1 MDHQHPQGGAH
12 RHDVMDRRLL
22 WSALL
27 NTAITAAEV
36 VGGVLSGSLALLADA
51 LHNLSDV
58 VALVLA
64 LVARRLGRR
73 PPSASHTYGLK
84 RVEVLSALLNA
95 IVLLVI
101 TAFIARE
108 ALVRLMKPAP
118 VRSGLMLAVALVA
131 LAANLVSVF
140 LLRSHEREDL
150 NVKSA
155 FLHLLQDA
163 LASLAVVLAALFAGT
178 AVGPYLDPV
187 ASLVV
192 GFAVLRSA
200 LSIVMESVGMLV
212 EAVPRGLDL
221 RELVASTDA
230 AFSPARLHHVHVWE
244 VGPGQ
249 RVLTAHLSVPDMSL
263 KACEGLLGRV
273 REFLHDRWAIQHATL
288 EAELNGC
295 SQLERCGAPVGDGLP
310 PTGYKT

>member
-1 MDHQHPQGGAH
+1 MSHHHPTGEAH
-12 RHDVMDRRLL
+12 SHDAMDRRLI

-27 NTAITAAEV
+27 NTAITAAEA

-51 LHNLSDV
+51 VHNLSDV
-58 VALVLA
+58 VALLMA
-64 LVARRLGRR
+64 LVARRLARR

-95 IVLLVI
+95 LVLLAI

-108 ALVRLMKPAP
+108 ALVRLMKPEP

-131 LAANLVSVF
+131 LAANLFSVL
-140 LLRSHEREDL
+140 LLRGHGREDL

-163 LASLAVVLAALFAGT
+163 LASLAVVLAALFADT
-178 AVGPYLDPV
+178 PVGPYLDPV

-221 RELVASTDA
+221 QELVASADA
-230 AFSPARLHHVHVWE
+230 AFGPARMHHVHVWE

-249 RVLTAHLSVPDMSL
+249 RVLTAHVSVPDMSL
-263 KACEGLLGRV
+263 EACEDLMRRV
-273 REFLHDRWAIQHATL
+273 RGFLHDRWSIEHATL

-295 SQLERCGAPVGDGLP
+295 TQLGDCGAPMGENRP
-310 PTGYKT
+310 PA

>member
-1 MDHQHPQGGAH
+1 MNHHQHPTGEVLHQDA
-12 RHDVMDRRLL
+12 MDRRLL

-51 LHNLSDV
+51 VHNLSDV

-64 LVARRLGRR
+64 LVARRLARR

-95 IVLLVI
+95 LVLLAI

-108 ALVRLMKPAP
+108 ALVRLMKPEP
-118 VRSGLMLAVALVA
+118 VRSGIMLAVALVA
-131 LAANLVSVF
+131 LVANLVSVL
-140 LLRSHEREDL
+140 LLRSHGREDL

-163 LASLAVVLAALFAGT
+163 LASLAVVLAALFADT
-178 AVGPYLDPV
+178 PVGLYLDPV

-200 LSIVMESVGMLV
+200 LSIVMESVDMLV

-221 RELVASTDA
+221 EELVASADA
-230 AFSPARLHHVHVWE
+230 AFGPARMHHVHVWQ

-249 RVLTAHLSVPDMSL
+249 RVLTAHVSVPDMSL
-263 KACEGLLGRV
+263 EACEGLMRRM
-273 REFLHDRWAIQHATL
+273 REFLHDRWFIEHATL

-295 SQLERCGAPVGDGLP
+295 GQLGDCGAPVGESRRP
-310 PTGYKT
+310 A